1 MVPRERLE
9 LSLCRQKR
17 ILNPPRLPFRHRG
30 TMAAQYREA
39 LWAGQSV
46 FVVRIGH
53 FLYYLRPCDTT
64 PHPCA

>member
-1 MVPRERLE
+1 
-9 LSLCRQKR
+9 
-17 ILNPPRLPFRHRG
+17 
-30 TMAAQYREA
+30 MAAQYREA